1 MSKKLEDEASK
12 MMAEIVTGLEE
23 KDSRMSELK
32 KLKDDISEILELRDL
47 NDEETLMKIRP

>member
-47 NDEETLMKIRP
+47 NDEETLMKIKP

>member
-12 MMAEIVTGLEE
+12 MMAEIVIGLEE

>member
-12 MMAEIVTGLEE
+12 MMAEIVMGLEE
-23 KDSRMSELK
+23 KDRRMSELK

-47 NDEETLMKIRP
+47 ND

>member
-12 MMAEIVTGLEE
+12 MMAEIVIGLEE

-47 NDEETLMKIRP
+47 NDEETLMKIKP